1 MAGVTVKDI
10 KGEEKEDKNV
20 YIFRAGKGAHGH
32 GFRGG
37 RGGGRRK
44 ASPKRNAA
52 MDHRPPLFFSGVS
65 VFFTGFIM
73 LSSTSFSMC

>member
-44 ASPKRNAA
+44 ASPSVTLPWTT
-52 MDHRPPLFFSGVS
+52 DHRCSSPAYPFS
-65 VFFTGFIM
+65 
-73 LSSTSFSMC
+73 LLAL